1 MRTIVTVSVAH
12 DRRFARF
19 FNVHSTARTNR
30 LKQLSARIRGI
41 PDQLALVQLDLKEC
55 RVRDGQHIPAPVQ
68 DAITD
73 ACTQLHRTLVEITE
87 IVRYVDGLDNATDG
101 AKKPL
106 PPSASK
112 RSARRA
118 GGRGDSSA
126 DAGKYSG
133 KRRAA

>member
-1 MRTIVTVSVAH
+1 MP
-12 DRRFARF
+12 
-19 FNVHSTARTNR
+19 STARTNR
-30 LKQLSARIRGI
+30 FKQLSAKIRGI

-73 ACTQLHRTLVEITE
+73 ACTQLHRTLIEITE
-87 IVRYVDGLDNATDG
+87 IVRYVDGLDDATDV
-101 AKKPL
+101 AKKASPQ
-106 PPSASK
+106 SARK
-112 RSARRA
+112 RSARRR
-118 GGRGDSSA
+118 GGDSGA